1 MYNELL
7 QQGYAVT
14 LTGIGKDTYIN
25 SLSNWTGDTST
36 PVCADSSPYNTWSN
50 WNASQ
55 RDLFVLN
62 QDGALIYQ
70 QNITSGIPSELE
82 ELIVN
87 NLNTHISDVTTKSF
101 KLNQNYPNPFNP
113 TTTLSYELSKNA
125 FVKISVYDMNG
136 GAVKTLVNSHQN
148 SGFNTIQW
156 DAKNDFGYSV
166 AAGVYIY
173 TIQTNEF
180 TDTKKM
186 IFVK

>member
-1 MYNELL
+1 MYDELL
-7 QQGYAVT
+7 EQGHPVT

-25 SLSNWTGDTST
+25 SLSNWTGDTNT

-55 RDLFVLN
+55 RDLFVLD
-62 QDGALIYQ
+62 QDGSLIYQ

-82 ELIVN
+82 ELIIN
-87 NLNTHISDVTTKSF
+87 NLNTDIFDVNSKSF
-101 KLNQNYPNPFNP
+101 RLNQNYPNPFNP
-113 TTTLSYELSKNA
+113 ITTLSYELSKNA
-125 FVKISVYDMNG
+125 FVNVSVYDING
-136 GAVKTLVNSHQN
+136 SAVRTLVNSYQN

-156 DAKNDFGYSV
+156 DAKNDFGYLV

-180 TDTKKM
+180 NDTKKM